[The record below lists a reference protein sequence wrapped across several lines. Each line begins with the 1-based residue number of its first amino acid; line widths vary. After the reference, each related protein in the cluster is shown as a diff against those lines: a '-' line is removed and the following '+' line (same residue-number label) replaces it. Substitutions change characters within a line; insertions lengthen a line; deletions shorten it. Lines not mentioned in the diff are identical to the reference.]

1 MTKLLVFGYGNPG
14 RGDDIL
20 GLKLVES
27 IEAFNLNQVYCQ
39 NDMQLQIEH
48 ATDLAAYDQVLFID
62 ADYSC
67 NTPYKVSQVQ
77 PAKDNSYTTHAMTP
91 AALLYLYIQN
101 YEAAPPKVFL
111 LQIRGYKF
119 ELGDSLSARATENL
133 KIATKWAAQA
143 CHTRS
148 FEEKKP
154 QETPIHAQ

>member
-20 GLKLVES
+20 GPKLAES
-27 IEAFNLNQVYCQ
+27 IEALNLYQVDCQ

-48 ATDLAAYDQVLFID
+48 VTDLAAYDQVLFVD
-62 ADYSC
+62 ADCSC
-67 NTPYKVSQVQ
+67 NAPYKVSQVQ

-91 AALLYLYIQN
+91 AALLYLYSQN

-119 ELGDSLSARATENL
+119 ELGGSLSTRATQNL
-133 KIATKWAAQA
+133 MIATTWAVQA
-143 CHTRS
+143 CNTNN
-148 FEEKKP
+148 FEEKP
-154 QETPIHAQ
+154 QENPVRAQ